1 MKTQSEY
8 LTSKLLI
15 VSFMDMVH
23 IVSSNGIFV
32 IQFFKKL
39 NWPAGVGKS
48 YNLVRSFV
56 SWSQLNSP
64 DHTWWVF
71 YSPLLYT
78 LLATTYPPS
87 DPHLM
92 KIPLTPT
99 LSPNHCDLVPY

>member
-15 VSFMDMVH
+15 VSSMDMIH

-32 IQFFKKL
+32 IKFFKKL
-39 NWPAGVGKS
+39 AGVGKS
-48 YNLVRSFV
+48 YNLVRSSFV

-71 YSPLLYT
+71 YSPLLDT